1 MADAPENMTL
11 HLLREMRDEA
21 ASFRAEVNGRFNEV
35 DSRFNGVNSRF
46 DKLEFE
52 VAAMRAD
59 QGRMVGILEALHEG
73 QQIQGSRLNVIDGRL
88 AQIEKHVGL
97 VKV

>member
-1 MADAPENMTL
+1 MADEPENMTL
-11 HLLREMRDEA
+11 RLLREMRDEA
-21 ASFRAEVNGRFNEV
+21 ASFRAEVNGRF
-35 DSRFNGVNSRF
+35 

-59 QGRMVGILEALHEG
+59 QGRMVITLETLHEG

>member
-1 MADAPENMTL
+1 MADEPENMTL
-11 HLLREMRDEA
+11 RLLREMRDEA
-21 ASFRAEVNGRFNEV
+21 ASFRAEVNGRF
-35 DSRFNGVNSRF
+35 

-59 QGRMVGILEALHEG
+59 QGRMVTTLETLHEG